1 MKFLLQARSP
11 ADSVEKITTDSVE
24 KITDEVVQPID
35 QFLSHPLV
43 GQAIEVL
50 IGVILIGLFFR
61 LINSSVPR
69 YIRDGELRYRFRKT
83 LSFISYALMII
94 YGVSVFS
101 NSISQLTVIL
111 GATGAGIAFALQEVI
126 ASLAGWTAL
135 SFGQFYKPGD
145 RVQLGGITG
154 DVIDVSILR
163 TTLMECGGWVKGDL
177 YNGRIVRVANSF
189 VFKEPVYNYSGDFP
203 FLWDEVTIPVTY
215 GGDHH
220 LAREILVRVTNEVA
234 GDYIPQAE
242 AKWGRMVEKYR
253 IEDAQVQP
261 MVTLVTNDNWMEFT
275 IRYVVDYKIRRRIK
289 DQLFTR
295 ILDEFMKTDG
305 RVSFASATFHLV
317 DAPTFNV
324 KLHHDN

>member
-1 MKFLLQARSP
+1 MDFFLLTATP
-11 ADSVEKITTDSVE
+11 AESVEKITTESAE

-43 GQAIEVL
+43 GQGIEVL
-50 IGVILIGLFFR
+50 VGVILIGIFFR
-61 LINSSVPR
+61 LINTSVPR
-69 YIRDGELRYRFRKT
+69 YIRDSEIRYRFRKT
-83 LSFISYALMII
+83 LSFISYVLMLL

-101 NSISQLTVIL
+101 NSLSQLTVIL

-135 SFGQFYKPGD
+135 SFGQFYKTGD
-145 RVQLGGITG
+145 RIQLGGITG

-203 FLWDEVTIPVTY
+203 FLWDEITIPVTY

-234 GDYIPQAE
+234 GNYIPQAE
-242 AKWGRMVEKYR
+242 TRWEKMVEKYR
-253 IEDAQVQP
+253 IEDAQV
-261 MVTLVTNDNWMEFT
+261 
-275 IRYVVDYKIRRRIK
+275 
-289 DQLFTR
+289 
-295 ILDEFMKTDG
+295 
-305 RVSFASATFHLV
+305 
-317 DAPTFNV
+317 
-324 KLHHDN
+324 